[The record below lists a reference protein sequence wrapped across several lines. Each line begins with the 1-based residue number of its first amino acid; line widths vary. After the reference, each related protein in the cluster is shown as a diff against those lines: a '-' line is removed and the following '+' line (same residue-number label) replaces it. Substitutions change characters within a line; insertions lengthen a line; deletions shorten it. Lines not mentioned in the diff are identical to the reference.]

1 MSSSE
6 KFDRN
11 QRKAPRH
18 NVSSRGLVV
27 VEDEHLEFPCRIKN
41 LSRDGALLEF
51 EEVVDLPNWFEVV
64 FENVQ
69 MKVKSRAVWKQSEQ
83 VGVRFYSKWTEY
95 EAPSDKSWLQSCV
108 SSVISWINS

>member
-1 MSSSE
+1 MSPSDKTCE
-6 KFDRN
+6 N
-11 QRKAPRH
+11 QRKYPRH
-18 NVSSRGLVV
+18 ETSGYATVV
-27 VEDEHLEFPCRIKN
+27 VEDEHVEIPCQIKN

-51 EEVVDLPNWFEVV
+51 EEVVDLPNWFDVV

-95 EAPSDKSWLQSCV
+95 KAPSEKTWLGNCV
-108 SSVISWINS
+108 SSVNSWINS